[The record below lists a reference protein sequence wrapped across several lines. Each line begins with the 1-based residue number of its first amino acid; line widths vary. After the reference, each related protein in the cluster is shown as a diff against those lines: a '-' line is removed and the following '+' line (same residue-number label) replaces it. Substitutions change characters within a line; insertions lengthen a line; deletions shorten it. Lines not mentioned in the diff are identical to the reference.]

1 MLIPAIIIFVVIVLV
16 LLVSSFRL
24 VSQTNMFVV
33 ERLGGYLTTWD
44 VGIHLLIPF
53 VDRVV
58 SQVSMKEQV
67 KDFAPQPVITKD
79 NLTMQIDSVVFF
91 QVTDPKLF
99 AYGVNN
105 PIAAIENLSA
115 TTLRNIIG
123 DLDLDQTLSSRDLI
137 NTKMR
142 AILDEATDAWGI
154 KVNRVEIKNIIPPK
168 DITAALEKQLRAERE
183 KRESILN
190 AEGDKRAAILRAEG
204 EAEAVVLRANAAKQ
218 ERILNAEGEAE
229 AIFKLKEAEGLGIKL
244 IKDAGADQAVIQ
256 IKAFE
261 ALAKVSDGQST
272 KIIIP
277 SNIADLSSL
286 ILSATEIAQA
296 SKDVPKST
304 KTPAKTD
311 RKSVV

>member
-296 SKDVPKST
+296 SKDVPKSN
-304 KTPAKTD
+304 KTPAKTT
-311 RKSVV
+311 KTS

>member
-1 MLIPAIIIFVVIVLV
+1 MLIPAIIVFVVIVLI

-24 VSQTNMFVV
+24 VSQTNMYVV

-44 VGIHLLIPF
+44 VGIHFLIPF

-79 NLTMQIDSVVFF
+79 NLTMQIDAVVFF

-105 PIAAIENLSA
+105 PLGAIENLSA

-229 AIFKLKEAEGLGIKL
+229 AIYKLKEAEGLGIKL
-244 IKDAGADQAVIQ
+244 IKDAKADQAVIQ

-261 ALAKVSDGQST
+261 ALSKVADGQAT

-286 ILSATEIAQA
+286 ILSATEIGQS
-296 SKDVPKST
+296 SKET
-304 KTPAKTD
+304 AKTS
-311 RKSVV
+311 KTSKTE

>member
-1 MLIPAIIIFVVIVLV
+1 MLVTAIIIFVVIVLI

-44 VGIHLLIPF
+44 VGIHFLIPF

-58 SQVSMKEQV
+58 SQVSMKEQIR
-67 KDFAPQPVITKD
+67 DFAPQPVITKD
-79 NLTMQIDSVVFF
+79 NLTMQIDAVVFF

-105 PIAAIENLSA
+105 PLAAIENLSA

-123 DLDLDQTLSSRDLI
+123 DLDLDQTLTSRDLI

-142 AILDEATDAWGI
+142 AILDEATDPWGI
-154 KVNRVEIKNIIPPK
+154 KVNRVEVKNIIPPK
-168 DITAALEKQLRAERE
+168 DIREALEKQLRAERE

-204 EAEAVVLRANAAKQ
+204 EAESVVLRANAAKQ
-218 ERILNAEGEAE
+218 ERILAAEGEAE

-244 IKDAGADQAVIQ
+244 IKDAKADQAVIQ

-261 ALAKVSDGQST
+261 ALAKVADGQST
-272 KIIIP
+272 KIVIP

-286 ILSATEIAQA
+286 ILSATEIAQ
-296 SKDVPKST
+296 SSNETPKTT
-304 KTPAKTD
+304 KAAPKATK
-311 RKSVV
+311 

>member
-1 MLIPAIIIFVVIVLV
+1 MFVTAIIIFVFIVLI

-44 VGIHLLIPF
+44 VGIHFLIPF

-58 SQVSMKEQV
+58 SQVSMKEQIR
-67 KDFAPQPVITKD
+67 DFAPQPVITKD
-79 NLTMQIDSVVFF
+79 NLTMQIDAVVFF

-105 PIAAIENLSA
+105 PLAAIENLSA

-123 DLDLDQTLSSRDLI
+123 DLDLDQTLTSRDLI

-142 AILDEATDAWGI
+142 AILDEATDPWGI
-154 KVNRVEIKNIIPPK
+154 KVNRVEVKNIIPPK
-168 DITAALEKQLRAERE
+168 DIREALEKQLRAERE
-183 KRESILN
+183 KREAILN
-190 AEGDKRAAILRAEG
+190 AEGDKRAAILIAEG
-204 EAEAVVLRANAAKQ
+204 EAEAVVLRADAAKR
-218 ERILNAEGEAE
+218 ERILAAEGEAE
-229 AIFKLKEAEGLGIKL
+229 AIFKLKEAESLGIKL
-244 IKDAGADQAVIQ
+244 IKDAKADQSVIQ

-261 ALAKVSDGQST
+261 ALAKVADGQST
-272 KIIIP
+272 KIVIP

-286 ILSATEIAQA
+286 ILSATEI
-296 SKDVPKST
+296 
-304 KTPAKTD
+304 D

>member
-99 AYGVNN
+99 AYGVNK

-304 KTPAKTD
+304 KTPAKTT
-311 RKSVV
+311 KTS

>member
-1 MLIPAIIIFVVIVLV
+1 MLVTAIIIFVVIVLI

-44 VGIHLLIPF
+44 VGIHFLIPF

-58 SQVSMKEQV
+58 SQVSMKEQIR
-67 KDFAPQPVITKD
+67 DFAPQPVITKD
-79 NLTMQIDSVVFF
+79 NLTMQIDAVVFF

-105 PIAAIENLSA
+105 PLAAIENLSA

-123 DLDLDQTLSSRDLI
+123 DLDLDQTLTSRDLI

-142 AILDEATDAWGI
+142 AILDEATDPWGI
-154 KVNRVEIKNIIPPK
+154 KVNRVEVKNIIPPK
-168 DITAALEKQLRAERE
+168 DIREALEKQLRAERE

-204 EAEAVVLRANAAKQ
+204 EAESVVLRANAAKQ
-218 ERILNAEGEAE
+218 ERILAAEGEAE

-244 IKDAGADQAVIQ
+244 IKDAKADQAVIQ

-261 ALAKVSDGQST
+261 ALAKVADGQST
-272 KIIIP
+272 KIVIP

-286 ILSATEIAQA
+286 ILSATEIAQS
-296 SKDVPKST
+296 SKETPKTT
-304 KTPAKTD
+304 KAAPKATK
-311 RKSVV
+311 

>member
-99 AYGVNN
+99 AYGVNH

-304 KTPAKTD
+304 KTPAKTT
-311 RKSVV
+311 KTS

>member
-1 MLIPAIIIFVVIVLV
+1 MILTAIIVFIVIVLI
-16 LLVSSFRL
+16 LLVSSFKL

-33 ERLGGYLTTWD
+33 ERLGGYHTTWD

-58 SQVSMKEQV
+58 AQVSMKEQV

-105 PIAAIENLSA
+105 PIGAIENLSA

-190 AEGDKRAAILRAEG
+190 AEGDKRSAILRAEG
-204 EAEAVVLRANAAKQ
+204 EAEALVLKATAEKQ
-218 ERILNAEGEAE
+218 ERILNAEGEAQ
-229 AIFKLKEAEGLGIKL
+229 AIYKLKEAESLGIKL
-244 IKDAGADQAVIQ
+244 IKEAKADQAVIQ
-256 IKAFE
+256 LKAFE
-261 ALAKVSDGQST
+261 ALAKVADGQAT

-286 ILSATEIAQA
+286 ILSATEIGQV
-296 SKDVPKST
+296 SKEVPKST
-304 KTPAKTD
+304 KSTT
-311 RKSVV
+311 KSE

>member
-1 MLIPAIIIFVVIVLV
+1 MLITAIIIFVVIVLV
-16 LLVSSFRL
+16 LIVSSFRL

-105 PIAAIENLSA
+105 PIGAIENLSA

-204 EAEAVVLRANAAKQ
+204 EAEALVLRANASKQ

-229 AIFKLKEAEGLGIKL
+229 AIYKLKDAEALGIKL

-256 IKAFE
+256 LKAFE
-261 ALAKVSDGQST
+261 ALAKVADGQST

-286 ILSATEIAQA
+286 ILSATEIAQV
-296 SKDVPKST
+296 SKDLPKTAKAPT
-304 KTPAKTD
+304 K
-311 RKSVV
+311 

>member
-1 MLIPAIIIFVVIVLV
+1 MLIPAIIIFIVIVLV

-105 PIAAIENLSA
+105 PIGAIENLSA

-204 EAEAVVLRANAAKQ
+204 EAEALVLRANASKQ

-229 AIFKLKEAEGLGIKL
+229 AIYKLKDAEALGIKL

-256 IKAFE
+256 LKAFE
-261 ALAKVSDGQST
+261 ALAKVADGQST

-286 ILSATEIAQA
+286 ILSATEIAQV
-296 SKDVPKST
+296 SKDLPKTAKAPT
-304 KTPAKTD
+304 K
-311 RKSVV
+311 

>member
-1 MLIPAIIIFVVIVLV
+1 MLLPAIIIFVVIVLV

-44 VGIHLLIPF
+44 VGIHFLIPF

-183 KRESILN
+183 KREAILN

-229 AIFKLKEAEGLGIKL
+229 AIYKLKEAEGLGIKL

-261 ALAKVSDGQST
+261 ALAKVADGQST

-286 ILSATEIAQA
+286 ILSATEIGQA
-296 SKDVPKST
+296 SKVTTKTT
-304 KTPAKTD
+304 KTP
-311 RKSVV
+311 KSE

>member
-24 VSQTNMFVV
+24 VSQTNMFVI

-79 NLTMQIDSVVFF
+79 NLTMQIDAVVFF

-105 PIAAIENLSA
+105 PIGAIENLSA

-229 AIFKLKEAEGLGIKL
+229 AIYKLKEAEGLGIKL

-261 ALAKVSDGQST
+261 ALARVADGQST

-286 ILSATEIAQA
+286 ILSATEIGQV
-296 SKDVPKST
+296 SKVTSKTT
-304 KTPAKTD
+304 KTP
-311 RKSVV
+311 KSE

>member
-16 LLVSSFRL
+16 LIVSSFRL

-105 PIAAIENLSA
+105 PIGAIENLSA

-204 EAEAVVLRANAAKQ
+204 EAEALVLRANASKQ

-229 AIFKLKEAEGLGIKL
+229 AIYKLKDAEALGIKL

-256 IKAFE
+256 LKAFE
-261 ALAKVSDGQST
+261 ALAKVADGQST

-286 ILSATEIAQA
+286 ILSATEIAQV
-296 SKDVPKST
+296 SKDLPKTAKAPT
-304 KTPAKTD
+304 K
-311 RKSVV
+311 

>member
-1 MLIPAIIIFVVIVLV
+1 MLVTAIIIFVVIVLI

-44 VGIHLLIPF
+44 VGIHFLIPF

-58 SQVSMKEQV
+58 SQVSMKEQIR
-67 KDFAPQPVITKD
+67 DFAPQPVITKD
-79 NLTMQIDSVVFF
+79 NLTMQIDAVVFF

-105 PIAAIENLSA
+105 PLAAIENLSA

-123 DLDLDQTLSSRDLI
+123 DLDLDQTLTSRDLI

-142 AILDEATDAWGI
+142 AILDEATDPWGI
-154 KVNRVEIKNIIPPK
+154 KVNRVEVKNIIPPK
-168 DITAALEKQLRAERE
+168 DIREALEKQLRAERE

-190 AEGDKRAAILRAEG
+190 AEGDKRAAILIAEG
-204 EAEAVVLRANAAKQ
+204 EAEAVVLRADAAKR
-218 ERILNAEGEAE
+218 ERILAAEGEAE
-229 AIFKLKEAEGLGIKL
+229 AIFKLKEAESLGIKL
-244 IKDAGADQAVIQ
+244 IKDAKADQSVIQ

-261 ALAKVSDGQST
+261 ALAKVADGQST
-272 KIIIP
+272 KIVIP

-286 ILSATEIAQA
+286 ILSATEIAQS
-296 SKDVPKST
+296 SKETPKTT
-304 KTPAKTD
+304 KAAPKATK
-311 RKSVV
+311 

>member
-1 MLIPAIIIFVVIVLV
+1 

-44 VGIHLLIPF
+44 VGIHFLIPF

-58 SQVSMKEQV
+58 SQVSMKEQIR
-67 KDFAPQPVITKD
+67 DFAPQPVITKD
-79 NLTMQIDSVVFF
+79 NLTMQIDAVVFF

-105 PIAAIENLSA
+105 PLAAIENLSA

-123 DLDLDQTLSSRDLI
+123 DLDLDQTLTSRDLI

-142 AILDEATDAWGI
+142 AILDEATDPWGI
-154 KVNRVEIKNIIPPK
+154 KVNRVEVKNIIPPK
-168 DITAALEKQLRAERE
+168 DIREALEKQLRAERE
-183 KRESILN
+183 KREAILN
-190 AEGDKRAAILRAEG
+190 AEGDKRAAILIAEG
-204 EAEAVVLRANAAKQ
+204 EAEAVVLRADAAKR
-218 ERILNAEGEAE
+218 ERILAAEGEAE
-229 AIFKLKEAEGLGIKL
+229 AIFKLKEAESLGIKL
-244 IKDAGADQAVIQ
+244 IKDAKADQSVIQ

-261 ALAKVSDGQST
+261 ALAKVADGQST
-272 KIIIP
+272 KIVIP

-286 ILSATEIAQA
+286 ILSATEIAQS
-296 SKDVPKST
+296 SKETPKTT
-304 KTPAKTD
+304 KAAPKATK
-311 RKSVV
+311 

>member
-1 MLIPAIIIFVVIVLV
+1 MLVTAIIIFVVIVLI

-44 VGIHLLIPF
+44 VGIHFLIPF

-58 SQVSMKEQV
+58 SQVSMKEQIR
-67 KDFAPQPVITKD
+67 DFAPQPVITKD
-79 NLTMQIDSVVFF
+79 NLTMQIDAVVFF

-105 PIAAIENLSA
+105 PLAAIENLSA

-123 DLDLDQTLSSRDLI
+123 DLDLDQTLTSRDLI

-142 AILDEATDAWGI
+142 AILDEATDPWGI
-154 KVNRVEIKNIIPPK
+154 KVNRVEVKNIIPPK
-168 DITAALEKQLRAERE
+168 DIREALEKQLRAERE
-183 KRESILN
+183 KREAILN

-204 EAEAVVLRANAAKQ
+204 EAESVVLRANAAKQ
-218 ERILNAEGEAE
+218 ERILAAEGEAE

-244 IKDAGADQAVIQ
+244 IKDAKADQAVIQ

-261 ALAKVSDGQST
+261 ALAKVADGQST
-272 KIIIP
+272 KIVIP

-286 ILSATEIAQA
+286 ILSATEIAQS
-296 SKDVPKST
+296 SKETPKTT
-304 KTPAKTD
+304 KAAPKATK
-311 RKSVV
+311 

>member
-1 MLIPAIIIFVVIVLV
+1 MLLIAIIVFIIIVLV
-16 LLVSSFRL
+16 LLVSSFKL

-33 ERLGGYLTTWD
+33 ERLGGYHTTWD

-58 SQVSMKEQV
+58 SQVSMKEQL

-105 PIAAIENLSA
+105 PIGAIENLSA

-142 AILDEATDAWGI
+142 AILDEATDPWGI

-190 AEGDKRAAILRAEG
+190 AEGDKQSAILRAEG
-204 EAEAVVLRANAAKQ
+204 EAEALILKATAEKQ

-229 AIFKLKEAEGLGIKL
+229 AIYKLKEAESIGIKF
-244 IKDAGADQAVIQ
+244 IKEAKADQAVIQ
-256 IKAFE
+256 LKAFE
-261 ALAKVSDGQST
+261 ALAKVADGQAT

-286 ILSATEIAQA
+286 ILSATEIGQT
-296 SKDVPKST
+296 SKESLKST
-304 KTPAKTD
+304 KL
-311 RKSVV
+311 KSE

>member
-1 MLIPAIIIFVVIVLV
+1 MLIPAIIIFIVIVLV
-16 LLVSSFRL
+16 LIVSSFRL

-105 PIAAIENLSA
+105 PIGAIENLSA

-204 EAEAVVLRANAAKQ
+204 EAEALVLRANASKQ

-229 AIFKLKEAEGLGIKL
+229 AIYKLKDAEALGIKL

-256 IKAFE
+256 LKAFE
-261 ALAKVSDGQST
+261 ALAKVADGQST

-286 ILSATEIAQA
+286 ILSATEIAQV
-296 SKDVPKST
+296 SKDLPKTAKAPT
-304 KTPAKTD
+304 K
-311 RKSVV
+311 

>member
-1 MLIPAIIIFVVIVLV
+1 MLVTAIIIFVVIVLI

-44 VGIHLLIPF
+44 VGIHFLIPF

-58 SQVSMKEQV
+58 SQVSMKEQIR
-67 KDFAPQPVITKD
+67 DFAPQPVITKD
-79 NLTMQIDSVVFF
+79 NLTMQIDAVVFF

-105 PIAAIENLSA
+105 PLAAIENLSA

-123 DLDLDQTLSSRDLI
+123 DLDLDQTLTSRDLI

-142 AILDEATDAWGI
+142 AILDEATDPWGI
-154 KVNRVEIKNIIPPK
+154 KVNRVEVKNIIPPK
-168 DITAALEKQLRAERE
+168 DIREALEKQLRAERE

-204 EAEAVVLRANAAKQ
+204 EAESVVLRANAAKQ
-218 ERILNAEGEAE
+218 ERILAAEGEAE

-244 IKDAGADQAVIQ
+244 IKDAKADQAVIQ

-261 ALAKVSDGQST
+261 ALAKVADGQST
-272 KIIIP
+272 KIVIP

-286 ILSATEIAQA
+286 ILSATEIAQS
-296 SKDVPKST
+296 SKETPKTT
-304 KTPAKTD
+304 KAEPKATK
-311 RKSVV
+311 

>member
-1 MLIPAIIIFVVIVLV
+1 MPGLALLIIAVVIIILV
-16 LLVSSFRL
+16 VSSFRL
-24 VSQTNMFVV
+24 VTQTNRFVI
-33 ERLGGYLTTWD
+33 ERLGNYLTTWNA
-44 VGIHLLIPF
+44 GIHFLIPF
-53 VDRVV
+53 ADRVV
-58 SQVSMKEQV
+58 SQISLKEQV
-67 KDFAPQPVITKD
+67 KDFPPQPVITKD

-105 PIAAIENLSA
+105 PIGAIENLSA

-204 EAEAVVLRANAAKQ
+204 EAEALVLRANASKQ

-229 AIFKLKEAEGLGIKL
+229 AIYKLKDAEALGIKL

-256 IKAFE
+256 LKAFE
-261 ALAKVSDGQST
+261 ALAQVADGQST

-286 ILSATEIAQA
+286 ILSATEIAQV
-296 SKDVPKST
+296 SKDLPKTAKAPT
-304 KTPAKTD
+304 K
-311 RKSVV
+311 

>member
-1 MLIPAIIIFVVIVLV
+1 MLVTAIIIFVVIVLI

-44 VGIHLLIPF
+44 VGIHFLIPF

-58 SQVSMKEQV
+58 SQVSMKEQIR
-67 KDFAPQPVITKD
+67 DFAPQPVITKD
-79 NLTMQIDSVVFF
+79 NLTMQIDAVVFF

-105 PIAAIENLSA
+105 PLAAIENLSA

-123 DLDLDQTLSSRDLI
+123 DLDLDQTLTSRDLI

-142 AILDEATDAWGI
+142 AILDEATDPWGI
-154 KVNRVEIKNIIPPK
+154 KVNRVEVKNIIPPK
-168 DITAALEKQLRAERE
+168 DIREALEKQLRAERE
-183 KRESILN
+183 KREAILN
-190 AEGDKRAAILRAEG
+190 AEGDKRAAILIAEG
-204 EAEAVVLRANAAKQ
+204 DAEAVVLRADAAKR
-218 ERILNAEGEAE
+218 ERILAAEGEAE
-229 AIFKLKEAEGLGIKL
+229 AIFKLKEAESLGIKL
-244 IKDAGADQAVIQ
+244 IKDAKADQSVIQ

-261 ALAKVSDGQST
+261 ALAKVADGQST
-272 KIIIP
+272 KIVIP

-286 ILSATEIAQA
+286 ILSATEIAQS
-296 SKDVPKST
+296 SKDTPKTT
-304 KTPAKTD
+304 KAPKATK
-311 RKSVV
+311 

>member
-304 KTPAKTD
+304 KTPAKTT
-311 RKSVV
+311 KTS

>member
-1 MLIPAIIIFVVIVLV
+1 MLVTAIIIFIFIVLI

-44 VGIHLLIPF
+44 VGIHFLIPF

-58 SQVSMKEQV
+58 SQVSMKEQIR
-67 KDFAPQPVITKD
+67 DFAPQPVITKD
-79 NLTMQIDSVVFF
+79 NLTMQIDAVVFF

-105 PIAAIENLSA
+105 PLAAIENLSA

-123 DLDLDQTLSSRDLI
+123 DLDLDQTLTSRDLI

-142 AILDEATDAWGI
+142 AILDEATDPWGI
-154 KVNRVEIKNIIPPK
+154 KVNRVEVKNIIPPK
-168 DITAALEKQLRAERE
+168 DIREALEKQLRAERE

-190 AEGDKRAAILRAEG
+190 AEGDKRAAILIAEG

-218 ERILNAEGEAE
+218 ERILAAEGEAE

-244 IKDAGADQAVIQ
+244 IKDAKADQAVIQ

-261 ALAKVSDGQST
+261 ALAKVADGQST
-272 KIIIP
+272 KIVIP

-286 ILSATEIAQA
+286 ILSATEIAQS
-296 SKDVPKST
+296 SKETPKTT
-304 KTPAKTD
+304 KAAPKATK
-311 RKSVV
+311 

>member
-1 MLIPAIIIFVVIVLV
+1 MLIPAIIIFVVIVLI

-24 VSQTNMFVV
+24 VSQTNMYVV

-79 NLTMQIDSVVFF
+79 NLTMQIDAVVFF

-105 PIAAIENLSA
+105 PIGAIENLSA

-229 AIFKLKEAEGLGIKL
+229 AIYKLKEAEGLGIKL
-244 IKDAGADQAVIQ
+244 IKDAKADQAVIQ

-261 ALAKVSDGQST
+261 ALSKVADGQAT

-286 ILSATEIAQA
+286 ILSATEIGQS
-296 SKDVPKST
+296 SKET
-304 KTPAKTD
+304 AKTSKTS
-311 RKSVV
+311 KSE

>member
-1 MLIPAIIIFVVIVLV
+1 MLIPAIIIFIVIVLI

-105 PIAAIENLSA
+105 PIGAIENLSA

-204 EAEAVVLRANAAKQ
+204 EAEALVLRANASKQ

-229 AIFKLKEAEGLGIKL
+229 AIYKLKDAEALGIKL

-256 IKAFE
+256 LKAFE
-261 ALAKVSDGQST
+261 ALAKVADGQST

-286 ILSATEIAQA
+286 ILSATEIAQV
-296 SKDVPKST
+296 SKDLPKTAKAPT
-304 KTPAKTD
+304 K
-311 RKSVV
+311 

>member
-261 ALAKVSDGQST
+261 ALAKVADGQST

-304 KTPAKTD
+304 KTSAKTT
-311 RKSVV
+311 KTS

>member
-1 MLIPAIIIFVVIVLV
+1 

-44 VGIHLLIPF
+44 VGIHFLIPF

-58 SQVSMKEQV
+58 SQVSMKEQIR
-67 KDFAPQPVITKD
+67 DFAPQPVITKD
-79 NLTMQIDSVVFF
+79 NLTMQIDAVVFF

-105 PIAAIENLSA
+105 PLAAIENLSA

-123 DLDLDQTLSSRDLI
+123 DLDLDQTLTSRDLI

-142 AILDEATDAWGI
+142 AILDEATDPWGI
-154 KVNRVEIKNIIPPK
+154 KVNRVEVKNIIPPK
-168 DITAALEKQLRAERE
+168 DIREALEKQLRAERE

-190 AEGDKRAAILRAEG
+190 AEGDKRAAILIAEG
-204 EAEAVVLRANAAKQ
+204 EAEAVVLRADAAKR
-218 ERILNAEGEAE
+218 ERILAAEGEAE
-229 AIFKLKEAEGLGIKL
+229 AIFKLKEAESLGIKL
-244 IKDAGADQAVIQ
+244 IKDAKADQSVIQ

-261 ALAKVSDGQST
+261 ALAKVADGQST
-272 KIIIP
+272 KIVIP

-286 ILSATEIAQA
+286 ILSATEIAQS
-296 SKDVPKST
+296 SKETPKTT
-304 KTPAKTD
+304 KAAPKATK
-311 RKSVV
+311 

>member
-99 AYGVNN
+99 AYGVNH

-218 ERILNAEGEAE
+218 ERILSAEGEAE

-304 KTPAKTD
+304 KTPAKTT
-311 RKSVV
+311 KTS

>member
-1 MLIPAIIIFVVIVLV
+1 MFVTAIIIFVVIVLI

-44 VGIHLLIPF
+44 VGIHFLIPF

-58 SQVSMKEQV
+58 SQVSMKEQIR
-67 KDFAPQPVITKD
+67 DFAPQPVITKD
-79 NLTMQIDSVVFF
+79 NLTMQIDAVVFF

-105 PIAAIENLSA
+105 PLAAIENLSA

-123 DLDLDQTLSSRDLI
+123 DLDLDQTLTSRDLI

-142 AILDEATDAWGI
+142 AILDEATDPWGI
-154 KVNRVEIKNIIPPK
+154 KVNRVEVKNIIPPK
-168 DITAALEKQLRAERE
+168 DIREALEKQLRAERE
-183 KRESILN
+183 KREAILN
-190 AEGDKRAAILRAEG
+190 AEGDKRAAILIAEG
-204 EAEAVVLRANAAKQ
+204 EAEAVVLRADAAKR
-218 ERILNAEGEAE
+218 ERILAAEGEAE
-229 AIFKLKEAEGLGIKL
+229 AIFKLKEAESLGIKL
-244 IKDAGADQAVIQ
+244 IKDAKADQSVIQ

-261 ALAKVSDGQST
+261 ALAKVADGQST
-272 KIIIP
+272 KIVIP

-286 ILSATEIAQA
+286 ILSATEIAQS
-296 SKDVPKST
+296 SKETPKTT
-304 KTPAKTD
+304 KAAPKATK
-311 RKSVV
+311 

>member
-1 MLIPAIIIFVVIVLV
+1 MLVTAIIIFVVIVLI

-44 VGIHLLIPF
+44 VGIHFLIPF

-58 SQVSMKEQV
+58 SQVSMKEQIR
-67 KDFAPQPVITKD
+67 DFAPQPVITKD
-79 NLTMQIDSVVFF
+79 NLTMQIDAVVFF

-105 PIAAIENLSA
+105 PLAAIENLSA

-123 DLDLDQTLSSRDLI
+123 DLDLDQTLTSRDLI

-142 AILDEATDAWGI
+142 AILDEATDPWGI
-154 KVNRVEIKNIIPPK
+154 KVNRVEVKNIIPPK
-168 DITAALEKQLRAERE
+168 DIREALEKQLRAERE

-204 EAEAVVLRANAAKQ
+204 EAESVVLRANAAKQ
-218 ERILNAEGEAE
+218 ERILAAEGEAE

-244 IKDAGADQAVIQ
+244 IKDAKADQAVIQ

-261 ALAKVSDGQST
+261 ALAKVADGQST
-272 KIIIP
+272 KIVIP

-286 ILSATEIAQA
+286 ILSAT
-296 SKDVPKST
+296 
-304 KTPAKTD
+304 
-311 RKSVV
+311 

>member
-1 MLIPAIIIFVVIVLV
+1 MLVTAIIIFVFIVLI

-44 VGIHLLIPF
+44 VGIHFLIPF

-58 SQVSMKEQV
+58 SQVSMKEQIR
-67 KDFAPQPVITKD
+67 DFAPQPVITKD
-79 NLTMQIDSVVFF
+79 NLTMQIDAVVFF

-105 PIAAIENLSA
+105 PLAAIENLSA

-123 DLDLDQTLSSRDLI
+123 DLDLDQTLTSRDLI

-142 AILDEATDAWGI
+142 AILDEATDPWGI
-154 KVNRVEIKNIIPPK
+154 KVNRVEVKNIIPPK
-168 DITAALEKQLRAERE
+168 DIREALEKQLRAERE
-183 KRESILN
+183 KREAILN
-190 AEGDKRAAILRAEG
+190 AEGDKRAAILIAEG
-204 EAEAVVLRANAAKQ
+204 EAEAVVLRADAAKR
-218 ERILNAEGEAE
+218 ERILAAEGEAE
-229 AIFKLKEAEGLGIKL
+229 AIFKLKEAESLGIKL
-244 IKDAGADQAVIQ
+244 IKDAKADQSVIQ

-261 ALAKVSDGQST
+261 ALAKVADGQST
-272 KIIIP
+272 KIVIP

-286 ILSATEIAQA
+286 ILSATEIAQS
-296 SKDVPKST
+296 SKETPKTT
-304 KTPAKTD
+304 KAAPKATK
-311 RKSVV
+311 

>member
-99 AYGVNN
+99 AYGVNK

-204 EAEAVVLRANAAKQ
+204 EAEAVVLRANAEKQ

-304 KTPAKTD
+304 KTPAKTT
-311 RKSVV
+311 KTS